1 MIIAIIISMAV
12 VVALV
17 VIVAAMP
24 NNSRCNGDCNQGRNC
39 TCKDQ

>member
-1 MIIAIIISMAV
+1 MIVLLVM
-12 VVALV
+12 LV
-17 VIVAAMP
+17 VIVALVVMIATMP